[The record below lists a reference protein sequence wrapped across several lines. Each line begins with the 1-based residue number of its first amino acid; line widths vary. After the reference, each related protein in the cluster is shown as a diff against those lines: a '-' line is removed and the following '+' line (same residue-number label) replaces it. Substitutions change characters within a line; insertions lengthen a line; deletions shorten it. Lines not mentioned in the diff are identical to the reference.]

1 MLLILVFFFMLTTSI
16 LYVSVCIST
25 HTSLMHTYLVHEFY
39 LYEFQKDS
47 KFILFELEN
56 EKMEKR
62 EMLEIKCE
70 IQCKHQMRRKF

>member
-1 MLLILVFFFMLTTSI
+1 
-16 LYVSVCIST
+16 
-25 HTSLMHTYLVHEFY
+25 MHVFY
-39 LYEFQKDS
+39 LFVFQKDS
-47 KFILFELEN
+47 KIILFELEN

>member
-1 MLLILVFFFMLTTSI
+1 
-16 LYVSVCIST
+16 
-25 HTSLMHTYLVHEFY
+25 MHTYLVHEFY